1 MIRSSL
7 TALAACLAFLPQFAA
22 AQATAEKLTV
32 YKGATLIDGTGAP
45 PRPGMSI
52 LVKGERIARV
62 WKDGEIAF
70 KLPPE
75 TAVVDVAGQY
85 VLPGL
90 IDSHEHLAT
99 PPNRPYAQA
108 HLRRDL
114 YSGVTAIRDMADD
127 LRNVADLSRATRIGE
142 IPGPDIYYAALMA
155 GPSFF
160 EDKRVQAAS
169 LGAKGGE
176 VSWMQAIT
184 PQTDL
189 PLAVAQARGIG
200 ASAIKIYANLPG
212 EEVARITAEAH
223 RQGVPIWA
231 HAAVFPATP
240 AQVLDA
246 GVDVVSHVCMLAYQA
261 SDQIPGQYHNRAA
274 VQEEKFGKTIHPQI
288 APLLTKMKA
297 DGVVLDATVRI
308 YEAMKGRPTKPYCS
322 TELAAQLTNQALKA
336 GVIVS
341 AGTDG
346 FSAPDA
352 AYPALYEELELLV
365 DRAGFTPM
373 QAIVAATRNGALS
386 VRRDPDFGTVEAG
399 KLANL
404 VFTRQDPS
412 KDIRALRT
420 LTLTVKRGK
429 AYPRT
434 DFDPKAEAALRKED

>member
-1 MIRSSL
+1 MIRTSL
-7 TALAACLAFLPQFAA
+7 AALAACLAFVPSFALA
-22 AQATAEKLTV
+22 EGMAEKLTV

-52 LVKGERIARV
+52 LVKGERIERV

-99 PPNRPYAQA
+99 PPNRPFAEA
-108 HLRRDL
+108 HLKRDL

-160 EDKRVQAAS
+160 EDARVQAAS

-246 GVDVVSHVCMLAYQA
+246 GADAVSHVCMLAYQV
-261 SDQIPGQYHNRAA
+261 SDQIPGQYHKRAA
-274 VQEEKFGKTIHPQI
+274 VQEEKFGKSVHPEI
-288 APLLTKMKA
+288 AKLLAKMKA

-322 TELAAQLTNQALKA
+322 TELAAQITNQALKA
-336 GVIVS
+336 GVIIS

-352 AYPALYEELELLV
+352 AFPALYEELELLV
-365 DRAGFTPM
+365 NRAGFTPM

-386 VRRDPDFGTVEAG
+386 VRKDPDFGTIEAG

-412 KDIRALRT
+412 KDIGALRT

-434 DFDPKAEAALRKED
+434 DYDPKADAAVRKED